1 MFKKILV
8 PLDGSINAERSL
20 AWVYAYGGAQKA
32 TVVLIRI
39 LPPGEGGS
47 SAVGDAR
54 RYLDEVG
61 LKLADR
67 GIAAKVIVRSG
78 APAHEIVETA
88 DHERCDV
95 IVMPTRGGSP
105 VKRWLVGG
113 VTEQVMRAARTSVLV
128 VRSQVA
134 VAAQGKVKRVLVPL
148 DGSKLSESALAWGE
162 QLARFHG
169 STLELFHS
177 AAAAGRRLENVFDA
191 LRQRATYT
199 VRRLRQKGLS
209 AQFKIREGDPAESL
223 LKHARAADLIVMTT
237 HGLGGLK
244 RWLLGS
250 VAEKVV
256 HEAKVPV
263 LIYRGPNLAKAA
275 LA

>member
-20 AWVYAYGGAQKA
+20 AWVHAYGGAQKA

-39 LPPGEGGS
+39 LTPGEGGS
-47 SAVGDAR
+47 AAVGDAR

-78 APAHEIVETA
+78 SPAHEIVETA

-128 VRSQVA
+128 IRSQVP
-134 VAAQGKVKRVLVPL
+134 VAAQGKVKRILVPI

-177 AAAAGRRLENVFDA
+177 AAAAGRRLENLFDA

-199 VRRLRQKGLS
+199 VRRLRQQGLS
-209 AQFKIREGDPAESL
+209 AQFKIREGDPADSL
-223 LKHARAADLIVMTT
+223 LKHARSSDLIVMTT

-250 VAEKVV
+250 VAEKVI